1 MSGLPPEK
9 HGMPKSNPRLRDP
22 IAFAG
27 QPSWW
32 LWLDKWAGG
41 VSRKWGDKDGS
52 DMTSRAVSGW
62 GIADEMGFAVG
73 RNGD

>member
-1 MSGLPPEK
+1 MILLRSRDSLPGGYGWISGLGECPES
-9 HGMPKSNPRLRDP
+9 G
-22 IAFAG
+22 
-27 QPSWW
+27 
-32 LWLDKWAGG
+32 
-41 VSRKWGDKDGS
+41 GDKDGS